1 MKKLIILSILITTFL
16 FAVGEAGAIFL
27 LISPSPTI
35 NGLGG
40 SGTSVPTEDIY
51 SSYFNPAQPLLPNGL
66 SFQSSDMKTD
76 WLPNIASDLTLE
88 YDIKM
93 IGYNGFSLLD
103 RYLLQFSISRAYTY
117 LNLGE
122 QIGMDEFGN
131 PTGNWNSYM
140 SADAIT
146 YSLGIKS
153 NNFPIY
159 LGIGRTDKEATQ
171 VLSDQVTA
179 GEEGIGTSI
188 DEFYDWGFRFSI
200 DNYKPRKLQNVGLS
214 YSFGYSK
221 SNIGDPI
228 SFVDVN
234 QADPPPIT
242 SRLGMTFGG
251 DFTFYNNLG
260 INIRFVREA
269 EELMVERIADDTIAK
284 GYEDK
289 YKNGLLGDIDIVK
302 HIIDGRADED
312 VTIHKGMEIN
322 LFNFYSIRRGELI
335 DLEGKIEVETE
346 GYGINYGELII
357 FLSYFFENKSLRE
370 MKILQHFNIKYNY
383 SKDIGERG
391 HPRGNTS
398 YDEITVS
405 IKNIDNL
412 FW

>member
-1 MKKLIILSILITTFL
+1 MKKIILLSILITTFL

-27 LISPSPTI
+27 TISPSPTM

-40 SGTSVPTEDIY
+40 SGTSVPTADIY

-103 RYLLQFSISRAYTY
+103 RYLLQFSISRSYTY

-131 PTGNWNSYM
+131 PTSNWNSYM
-140 SADAIT
+140 SAEAIT

-159 LGIGRTDKEATQ
+159 LGIGRTNKKATQ
-171 VLSDQVTA
+171 VLSDMV
-179 GEEGIGTSI
+179 GGTSK
-188 DEFYDWGFRFSI
+188 DEFYDWGFRVSI
-200 DNYKPRKLQNVGLS
+200 DNYTPPDFKDLGLS
-214 YSFGYSK
+214 YSLGYSK
-221 SNIGDPI
+221 ANIGDFI
-228 SFVDVN
+228 SFVDVS
-234 QADPPPIT
+234 QADPAPT
-242 SRLGMTFGG
+242 TARLGMTFGG
-251 DFTFYNNLG
+251 EVTFYNNLG
-260 INIRFVREA
+260 IDIRFIREA
-269 EELMVERIADDTIAK
+269 DEMMIETIIDSSLTN
-284 GYEDK
+284 GYERK
-289 YKNGLLGDIDIVK
+289 YKDGLLGDIDIGK
-302 HIIDGRADED
+302 HIIDGRADKD

-322 LFNFYSIRRGELI
+322 FFNFYSIRKGKLI
-335 DLEGKIEVETE
+335 DLEGKIEIETE

-357 FLSYFFENKSLRE
+357 FLSYFFENRSLRE
-370 MKILQHFNIKYNY
+370 MKILQHLNIKYNY

-391 HPRGNTS
+391 HPRGNIS

-405 IKNIDNL
+405 IKNIDNF